1 MKRLSNMKIGDRLAI
16 GFAIILALSI
26 VSTGIGIWRM
36 QVVSKVTRAMVDES
50 VRKERL
56 ISSLNT
62 NLRGGILRTIAIL
75 RSTDQMLNAFFLNED
90 LIAKKD
96 AIALQKQIGS
106 LLVSDEEEELY
117 KQVLE
122 QQVNYAK
129 INFHLMELK
138 SNGDAEEGNQI
149 LVQEFVPASK
159 RYQAALQK
167 LLEWEQA
174 EIDKTSLQIDVIAA
188 QSRILLLSVE
198 IAALLFGV
206 SCAWLLTRSIVRPLR
221 QAVEISRKVA
231 DGDLTTEIQ
240 IKRTD
245 EVGQLLMSLQGMN
258 TNLRSIVNNVRTGT
272 VTIATASREIA
283 LGNMDLS
290 SRTES
295 QASALEET
303 ASAMEELISTVRSNA
318 DNARE
323 ASELASSASS
333 IAIEGGNAVDD
344 MVQTMGEIN
353 ASSKK
358 IVDIISVIDGI
369 AFQTNIL
376 ALNAAVEA
384 ARAGEQGRGFAVVAS
399 EVRSLA
405 QRSAA
410 AAKEIKALIDDS
422 VKRVSNGSMQVGR
435 AGATMANVV
444 TSVKRVTSI
453 VHEISEASQE
463 QAEGIEQVNDT
474 VTQLDHVTQKNAALV
489 EEAASAADAM
499 QQQAANLAKLVSV
512 FITDS
517 SAPIAESNVAASHV
531 STAASPTSP
540 ALSAPKNGA
549 GHRRLL
555 RA

>member
-96 AIALQKQIGS
+96 AIALQKQIGP
-106 LLVSDEEEELY
+106 LLVSDEEKQLY

-159 RYQAALQK
+159 RYQATLQK

-188 QSRILLLSVE
+188 QSRILLLIVE
-198 IAALLFGV
+198 VAALLFGV
-206 SCAWLLTRSIVRPLR
+206 SCAWLLTRSIVWPLR

-258 TNLRSIVNNVRTGT
+258 TNLRNIVNNVRTGT

-283 LGNMDLS
+283 AGNMDLS

-333 IAIEGGNAVDD
+333 IAIEGGNAVDN

-422 VKRVSNGSMQVGR
+422 VKRVSNGSMQVER

-444 TSVKRVTSI
+444 SSVKRVTSI

-474 VTQLDHVTQKNAALV
+474 VTQLDHVTQQNAALV

-517 SAPIAESNVAASHV
+517 SAPVADSNVAASHMA
-531 STAASPTSP
+531 TKASPASP

-549 GHRRLL
+549 SHRRLL

>member
-16 GFAIILALSI
+16 GLAIILALSI

-56 ISSLNT
+56 ISALNT

-96 AIALQKQIGS
+96 AVALQKQIGS
-106 LLVSDEEEELY
+106 LLVSDEEKELY
-117 KQVLE
+117 RQVLE

-159 RYQAALQK
+159 RYQATLQK

-174 EIDKTSLQIDVIAA
+174 EIDKTSLQIEVIAA
-188 QSRILLLSVE
+188 QSRILLLIVE

-258 TNLRSIVNNVRTGT
+258 TNLRNIVNNVRTGT

-283 LGNMDLS
+283 AGNMDLS

-358 IVDIISVIDGI
+358 IVDIISVIDSI

-422 VKRVSNGSMQVGR
+422 VKRVSNGSMQVER

-517 SAPIAESNVAASHV
+517 SALVADSNVAASHV
-531 STAASPTSP
+531 ATTASPASP

-549 GHRRLL
+549 SHRRLL